1 MTADSI
7 RRQNE
12 QEGITVV
19 QRTLS
24 ACSGSLITSLVIT
37 PLDVIR
43 VRLQLQDSLQ
53 PSRHASHSAVST
65 AATEFKSYPFPR
77 LNPSEIA
84 ATDLGVTAC
93 CRDVFNIPSTV
104 DYCVA
109 SHFDECAVQQ
119 YSQRHIFRGTF
130 DGFNKIIKN
139 EGASALWRGL
149 SPTLGMSIP
158 ANVIY
163 FVGYDHLRH
172 NVPIQNDTL
181 APLVAGAFA
190 RTLATSAISPIELF
204 RTRLQS
210 LASPT
215 ASTSSSTS
223 TTTSKMPSSSR
234 EAFATTLDGIKVMVR
249 QQGVA
254 SLWRGLTLTL
264 WRDVPFSA
272 VYWAAYEN
280 MRTLL
285 DKYNQSRQQ
294 PLGAINTPLQ
304 PPSEFA
310 TFLQAFLSGATA
322 GSFAAF
328 VTTPFDVAKTRRQV
342 LRNRDPSLDGMLSML
357 RNIAE
362 EEGVAGLFK
371 GLVPRVMKVSVSCAI
386 MISFY
391 EVGKR
396 ISMRSSAASRAIFP
410 ASADGAGG
418 GAEHSAGVSQR
429 DAEEIIIAVE
439 TE

>member
-1 MTADSI
+1 MATATKP
-7 RRQNE
+7 RQSG
-12 QEGITVV
+12 QEGISVF
-19 QRTLS
+19 QRILS
-24 ACSGSLITSLVIT
+24 ACSGSLITSLFVT
-37 PLDVIR
+37 PFDVIR
-43 VRLQLQDSLQ
+43 VRLQLQDSLPVIQQSSQ
-53 PSRHASHSAVST
+53 PSST
-65 AATEFKSYPFPR
+65 FGFKSYPLPQI
-77 LNPSEIA
+77 NPSQFA
-84 ATDLGVTAC
+84 AADLGVTAC
-93 CRDVFNIPSTV
+93 CRDVFNLPSTV

-119 YSQRHIFRGTF
+119 YSQRQILRGTW
-130 DGFNKIIKN
+130 DGFGKIVKN

-158 ANVIY
+158 SNVIY

-172 NVPIQNDTL
+172 SIPIENDTL

-190 RTLATSAISPIELF
+190 RTLATSAISPMELF

-215 ASTSSSTS
+215 RSASNSGN
-223 TTTSKMPSSSR
+223 KMPASSR
-234 EAFATTLDGIKVMVR
+234 EAFATTWDGIKVMVK

-285 DKYNQSRQQ
+285 NHYNESHQPIGSISSSQS
-294 PLGAINTPLQ
+294 GEV
-304 PPSEFA
+304 S
-310 TFLQAFLSGATA
+310 TFFHAFLSGATA
-322 GSFAAF
+322 GSIASL

-342 LRNRDPSLDGMLSML
+342 LRNKNPTLDGMVPML

-362 EEGVAGLFK
+362 EEGIAGLFK
-371 GLVPRVMKVSVSCAI
+371 GLVPRMMKVSVSCAI

-391 EVGKR
+391 EAGKR
-396 ISMRSSAASRAIFP
+396 MSVRSPEMFVSNSSATSLS
-410 ASADGAGG
+410 SADA
-418 GAEHSAGVSQR
+418 
-429 DAEEIIIAVE
+429 DEILVAVE
-439 TE
+439 NE